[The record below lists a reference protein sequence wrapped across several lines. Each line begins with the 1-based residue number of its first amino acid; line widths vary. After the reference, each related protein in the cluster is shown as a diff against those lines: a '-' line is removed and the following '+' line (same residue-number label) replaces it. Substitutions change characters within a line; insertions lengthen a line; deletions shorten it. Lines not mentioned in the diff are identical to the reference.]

1 MGANDFGRFNYTVQ
15 ECREGLLRD
24 MAEFGERYTMLAKA
38 FELLETTQ
46 ENQELVRQWFDLYMR
61 VIDESSYY
69 KFGRK
74 MEELEKQIE
83 LAWNRGRNA
92 NSLSMR

>member
-1 MGANDFGRFNYTVQ
+1 MGANDFGRFNYTLQ

-46 ENQELVRQWFDLYMR
+46 ENQELVREWFDLYMR
-61 VIDESSYY
+61 VIDEDSYLE
-69 KFGRK
+69 FGRK
-74 MEELEKQIE
+74 MGELEVEILREWFSRTSKSE
-83 LAWNRGRNA
+83 
-92 NSLSMR
+92 

>member
-1 MGANDFGRFNYTVQ
+1 MGANDFGRFNYTLQ

-46 ENQELVRQWFDLYMR
+46 ENQELVREWFDLYMR
-61 VIDESSYY
+61 VIDESSYVALV
-69 KFGRK
+69 RK
-74 MEELEKQIE
+74 LEELEGMIGE
-83 LAWNRGRNA
+83 AWYTEHSA
-92 NSLSMR
+92 

>member
-1 MGANDFGRFNYTVQ
+1 MGANDFGRFNYTLQ

-46 ENQELVRQWFDLYMR
+46 ENQELAREWFDLYMR
-61 VIDESSYY
+61 VIDESSYVALV
-69 KFGRK
+69 RK
-74 MEELEKQIE
+74 LEELEGMIGE
-83 LAWNRGRNA
+83 AWRTEHNA
-92 NSLSMR
+92 

>member
-1 MGANDFGRFNYTVQ
+1 MAVNDYGRFNHTLQ

-46 ENQELVRQWFDLYMR
+46 ENQELVREWFDLYMR
-61 VIDESSYY
+61 VIDEDSYLE
-69 KFGRK
+69 FGRK
-74 MEELEKQIE
+74 MEELEAAI
-83 LAWNRGRNA
+83 NA
-92 NSLSMR
+92 A

>member
-1 MGANDFGRFNYTVQ
+1 MGADDFGRFNFTLQ

-46 ENQELVRQWFDLYMR
+46 ENQELVREWFDLYMR
-61 VIDESSYY
+61 VIDEDSYLRVSSE
-69 KFGRK
+69 
-74 MEELEKQIE
+74 MQELESRIIAASGNK
-83 LAWNRGRNA
+83 
-92 NSLSMR
+92 

>member
-1 MGANDFGRFNYTVQ
+1 MGANDFGRFNYTLQ

-46 ENQELVRQWFDLYMR
+46 ENQELVHEWFDLYMR
-61 VIDESSYY
+61 VIDEDSYLE
-69 KFGRK
+69 FGSK
-74 MEELEKQIE
+74 MEELEAAI
-83 LAWNRGRNA
+83 NA
-92 NSLSMR
+92 A